1 MDKLFKLDHIL
12 IWVDKDAPE
21 IEFFKENGFT
31 SIISGSH
38 SQQGTSGKYIFFLNF
53 YIELLYISDNTE
65 AFENI
70 EKFGCNYIERS
81 NWRLNHASS
90 PFGLALKMETFDKE
104 KILFDYTEY
113 KADWMKDDGLLMA
126 DNNNNLSA
134 PLIFILRPKM
144 EFPCYHSI
152 AEMLLDNKPEDFKI
166 NHIHENGIK
175 TLTSYNIFIDPGVEI
190 SKLINY
196 LNTNGIN
203 ISKGVEN
210 CIELIFDNGIN
221 NKEIDFRPKLPL
233 IIKC

>member
-1 MDKLFKLDHIL
+1 LFKLDHIL
-12 IWVDKDAPE
+12 IWVENEAPE

-38 SQQGTSGKYIFFLNF
+38 SQQGTSGKYLFFLNF
-53 YIELLYISDNTE
+53 YIELLYISDNVE

-81 NWRLNHASS
+81 NWRLNHTSS

-104 KILFDYTEY
+104 EIPFAYTEY

-126 DNNNNLSA
+126 DNNKNLSA
-134 PLIFILRPKM
+134 PLVFVLRPKM

-152 AEMLLDNKPEDFKI
+152 DEMLLENKPEDFKK

-175 TLTSYNIFIDPGVEI
+175 TLTSYNIYINPGVET

-203 ISKGVEN
+203 ILKGDRN
-210 CIELIFDNGIN
+210 CIELFFDNGIT

-233 IIKC
+233 IIKY

>member
-21 IEFFKENGFT
+21 IELFKENGFT

-38 SQQGTSGKYIFFLNF
+38 SQQGTSGKHLFFLNF
-53 YIELLYISDNTE
+53 YIELLYISDDSE

-70 EKFGCNYIERS
+70 EKFGCNYTVRS
-81 NWRLNHASS
+81 NWRLNHTSS

-113 KADWMKDDGLLMA
+113 KAGWMKDDGLLMA
-126 DNNNNLSA
+126 DNNKNLSA
-134 PLIFILRPKM
+134 PLVFVLRPKM
-144 EFPCYHSI
+144 EFPCYQSI
-152 AEMLLDNKPEDFKI
+152 DEMLQENTPEDFKK
-166 NHIHENGIK
+166 NRIHENGIR
-175 TLTSYNIFIDPGVEI
+175 TLTSYNIYIDYRVETA
-190 SKLINY
+190 KMINY

-203 ISKGVEN
+203 ILKGDKN

-221 NKEIDFRPKLPL
+221 NQEIDFRPRLPL
-233 IIKC
+233 IIKY